1 MRDSI
6 FRALLVAVALT
17 AAACDNPAGP
27 SGDLGENER
36 RWVRQGI
43 TSYRLVFDR
52 ICFCLTDH
60 AGRFEVT
67 VIGGNV
73 TSVRDPQTGRERGRF
88 DEVAYTVPELF
99 DVIER
104 EEPEADELEAEYHA
118 ELGYPTLIRIDR
130 IENAVDD
137 ELEIQ
142 VLELTPLR

>member
-1 MRDSI
+1 MRDNA
-6 FRALLVAVALT
+6 FRALLVAVALG
-17 AAACDNPAGP
+17 AAGCANPVGP
-27 SGDLGENER
+27 SEDLGEAER
-36 RWVRQGI
+36 RWIRQGI

-67 VIGGNV
+67 VVNGNV

-104 EEPEADELEAEYHA
+104 EEREADELEAEYHG
-118 ELGYPTLIRIDR
+118 ELGYPTSIRIDR
-130 IENAVDD
+130 IRNAIDD